1 MDRFL
6 IGASLKYLRVIA
18 LALTDA
24 PGQVFSAMNVPPEE
38 VDPAAVFAIAS
49 SLQRACEVR
58 VKNNPELNLA
68 KVYNGWDQF
77 TRELMRVAGM
87 FEEWACM
94 HVAFDHMED
103 AWSYYLENC
112 FGEACLAV
120 MDVSALASFD
130 SDDCLRIAFR
140 LRLPVWENGEL
151 PIPVDVVVE
160 NTCAD
165 SAFKAFR
172 IQTVRDLLSEPLVV
186 PYTDSDCP
194 FDENLG
200 ERYFGIYGLDE
211 DGIMEHIADRN
222 SYGLARELVL
232 KLAPH
237 ADCAERVV
245 GLCPRC

>member
-1 MDRFL
+1 MEM
-6 IGASLKYLRVIA
+6 A
-18 LALTDA
+18 LAPLNV
-24 PGQVFSAMNVPPEE
+24 PGQVSSAMNVPPEE

-49 SLQRACEVR
+49 SLRKACEER
-58 VKNNPELNLA
+58 LKHDPALNLA
-68 KVYNGWDQF
+68 EAYNGWDQF
-77 TRELMRVAGM
+77 TRELMRVAVM

-103 AWSYYLENC
+103 AWSYYLDNC
-112 FGEACLAV
+112 FGEACLAG
-120 MDVSALASFD
+120 MDASAIASFD
-130 SDDCLRIAFR
+130 ADDCLRVAFR
-140 LRLPVWENGEL
+140 LLLPVWENGEL
-151 PIPVDVVVE
+151 PIPVDVVVD

-172 IQTVRDLLSEPLVV
+172 IQTVRDFLSEPLVV

-200 ERYFGIYGLDE
+200 ERYFGIYGIDE
-211 DGIMEHIADRN
+211 DGFLEHIADRV

-232 KLAPH
+232 KMVPG

-245 GLCPRC
+245 GLCP

>member
-1 MDRFL
+1 M
-6 IGASLKYLRVIA
+6 A
-18 LALTDA
+18 LAPPDV

-49 SLQRACEVR
+49 SLRTACEEKVR
-58 VKNNPELNLA
+58 HDPDLNLSEA
-68 KVYNGWDQF
+68 YNGWDQF
-77 TRELMRVAGM
+77 TRELMRVAVM

-94 HVAFDHMED
+94 HVAFDNLED
-103 AWSYYLENC
+103 TWSYYLENC

-120 MDVSALASFD
+120 MDASALASFGA
-130 SDDCLRIAFR
+130 DDCLRVAFR

-151 PIPVDVVVE
+151 PIPVDVVVD

-172 IQTVRDLLSEPLVV
+172 IQTVRDLVSEPLVV
-186 PYTDSDCP
+186 PYTDSDRP

-200 ERYFGIYGLDE
+200 KRYFGIYGIEE
-211 DGIMEHIADRN
+211 DGFMEHIADRG

-232 KLAPH
+232 KLVPGAV
-237 ADCAERVV
+237 CAERVV
-245 GLCPRC
+245 GLCPRS